1 MILKKEVTSSSGNGE
16 GGRGGDEADVS
27 SYRQALVRTLHAC
40 SVKFATVAPSVV
52 PLVNPPSLSL
62 FLSFFLYMYMYSVQS
77 ISYSLCTCTLSY

>member
-62 FLSFFLYMYMYSVQS
+62 CFSLSF
-77 ISYSLCTCTLSY
+77 CTCICTVYNPSLIPYVYAH

>member
-52 PLVNPPSLSL
+52 PLVSPPLSLS
-62 FLSFFLYMYMYSVQS
+62 
-77 ISYSLCTCTLSY
+77 